1 MLAHEWLELL
11 RLHWRGVVV
20 RLGWSGGEGVLTET
34 EMLEVL
40 IWVLAWRWKVPG
52 ADVDL
57 EGVLALSS
65 PLRRT
70 ENSPSGTLG
79 KVTR

>member
-1 MLAHEWLELL
+1 MHEWVEQL
-11 RLHWRGVVV
+11 RLHWRGVEV
-20 RLGWSGGEGVLTET
+20 RWDWSGGDGALTET

-40 IWVLAWRWKVPG
+40 SWVGAWRWKVSG

-57 EGVLALSS
+57 EVVLALSS

-70 ENSPSGTLG
+70 ENAPSGTSE

>member
-1 MLAHEWLELL
+1 MELL
-11 RLHWRGVVV
+11 RLHWRGVEV
-20 RLGWSGGEGVLTET
+20 RWDWSGGAGALTEM

-40 IWVLAWRWKVPG
+40 SWVRAWRWKVPA

-57 EGVLALSS
+57 EVVLALSS

-70 ENSPSGTLG
+70 ENSPSGTSE
-79 KVTR
+79 KVTK